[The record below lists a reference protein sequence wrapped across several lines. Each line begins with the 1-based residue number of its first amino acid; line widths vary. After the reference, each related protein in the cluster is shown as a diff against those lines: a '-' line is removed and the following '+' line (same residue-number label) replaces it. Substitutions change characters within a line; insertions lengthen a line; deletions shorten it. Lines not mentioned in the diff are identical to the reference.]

1 MALKVGELFASFDLD
16 ASGMTGTIRTIETQ
30 LEGIGAD
37 MIRAGS
43 TLSSMVTDPLKG
55 IGKSILSAGM
65 DFTSQMS
72 RVEAISGASAAEM
85 EKLNAEAL
93 KMGSTTQFTATEAGQ
108 ALEYMAM
115 AGWKTSAMING
126 LEPIMN
132 LAATS
137 GENLADVSDIVTDA
151 MTAFGLEAKKEN
163 IARFSDVLAQAASN
177 SNTNVGL
184 MGETFK
190 YVAPV
195 AGALGYNI
203 EDAAIAIGLMANAG
217 IKGSQSGT
225 ALRALLTRLSKP
237 TKEVKTAMKEL
248 GLSMTT
254 STGEMKP
261 LRQLMTEMRGKFS
274 GLTEQEK
281 ALYAATLAG
290 QEGMSGLLAIVS
302 ASDKDFN
309 KLAASI
315 DNCEGA
321 TGRMAAT
328 VLANA
333 KGDWTLFQSAVEGAY
348 VALFTLNEQAIRKTI
363 QSMTGLVDKF
373 NALDGPMK
381 QVILKMGILAA
392 AIGPVLMYGG
402 KALMLAGKI
411 APTIAALVSP
421 LGIVAGTFLLFGTA
435 AMDAGNDMG
444 KAFEKYTQIGARK
457 LKVFDK
463 TVQSTI
469 KNISGRIPKLAASLK
484 TGLAEIVPQA
494 AEAGMNLFSSLADVV
509 SDNAADVAQVGAQAV
524 TSLLNGFAK
533 GAPKLIPSVVSATV
547 SVLAAAIRN
556 APNLLE
562 AGIDLAKGIFRGF
575 KAVKWGELG
584 VTVLTALEETFRGL
598 GKTVQKAF
606 VDAKNYIKTLKWADV
621 VAAIKG
627 AFHFGSDWLKGLILG
642 DSLTDQSTWGDAGAK
657 IWGWIKGGFVSVTGW
672 LKGLILGD
680 TLTEESTWK
689 DVGSTVW
696 GWIKSGF
703 GAAGDWLKKLF
714 LGDEGENGGAW
725 SDAGE
730 KIVGQIAA
738 SFKALTPEKLAAKI
752 GDLSALASTI
762 LTSIISNKATFAAKA
777 AEFVAELVGG
787 LKDFSAWDTFTA
799 AFSALASGLL
809 GGVVTGIQKT
819 ITAAA
824 DIAGAI
830 GGLLENINKEG
841 WATYIG
847 ASAGTLIDALI
858 EKLNSVVKTP
868 DLTRLC
874 ENIATGITNSLGILT
889 DAVLGFADW
898 FIDGGGIIRLIDC
911 GVAIVKGIAKGIA
924 VSVPKI
930 AAGVIKSF
938 GDVIFGLLGVDVS
951 DEAVYYKN
959 VEFKLTSN
967 GEDVL
972 NEFGESVKAYGSE
985 LYQILNSQMVDGDFT
1000 VIDQWKAFTALQA
1013 IGAKQ
1018 SIEDYQNDFSEA
1030 GVAAAQYILSG
1041 TQNGLDSPENVAL
1054 MLALF
1059 SNNMADGMK
1068 NASGDLYDLI
1078 DNEFGTGLWNRLI
1091 EAVQNHATIDEIR
1104 SMFGEAGKS
1113 MSDELIQTIISGIEN
1128 GRIDLVEVMQEL
1140 GIEIPEWLNQALK
1153 ESWTGFDTSQIEESL
1168 TSAVDASMSEA
1179 GKNGADCVAN
1189 AYATQMSTKTEEM
1202 KSATTSTV
1210 NESTMPEN
1218 FTTAADNAQTTGE
1231 NIGAGVSDGVSGK
1244 ETDIATAVQG
1254 LVASMNTTF
1263 EPTVQSFGNTARMAM
1278 TNVSIGIQAMQG
1290 NAALSVRNA
1299 GNAVVNAMRD
1309 SLNGSTGYSL
1319 GNDLMRGI
1327 IGGINSMAGMLSSA
1341 ARTVVRNAVAAM
1353 RKAADAHSPSRET
1366 LALGRDMDAGGAIG
1380 LSGGMMAAAA
1390 TQAVKDTIRAMTAQT
1405 RLSDPSVGT
1414 VMTARANA
1422 RQTAAETANS
1432 LSDGENR
1439 EAYASAVG
1447 RMIADRLIES
1457 GALGGDVVM
1466 DGEKVGRKTAPTV
1479 SKSIADKAKKT
1490 VSGRSAQGVLI

>member
-132 LAATS
+132 LAAAS

-302 ASDKDFN
+302 ASDEDFN

-315 DNCEGA
+315 DNCKGA

-457 LKVFDK
+457 LKAFDK

-494 AEAGMNLFSSLADVV
+494 AEAGTNLFSSLADVV

-547 SVLAAAIRN
+547 SVLAAAIHN
-556 APNLLE
+556 APSLLE
-562 AGIDLAKGIFRGF
+562 AGIDLAKGIFKGF

-584 VTVLTALEETFRGL
+584 VTVLTALEETLRGL

-621 VAAIKG
+621 VAGIKG

-738 SFKALTPEKLAAKI
+738 SFKALTPEKLAAKV
-752 GDLSALASTI
+752 GDMSALASTI

-830 GGLLENINKEG
+830 GSLLELINDKDWG
-841 WATYIG
+841 TSIGTVATSLVG
-847 ASAGTLIDALI
+847 AIIDAVNDI
-858 EKLNSVVKTP
+858 VTTP
-868 DLTRLC
+868 DLTRFVQ
-874 ENIATGITNSLGILT
+874 NLGK
-889 DAVLGFADW
+889 
-898 FIDGGGIIRLIDC
+898 GIINGMDALGDIT
-911 GVAIVKGIAKGIA
+911 GAIVGYILSPEGLTKIVQCGADFVFALSKGIALGMLNIGEGLMKMMGSIFTSALDSVMSWFGIETDYYWT
-924 VSVPKI
+924 K
-930 AAGVIKSF
+930 
-938 GDVIFGLLGVDVS
+938 VS
-951 DEAVYYKN
+951 DMMFTNAEGATMKGSQLVTKYLGEQQGTLLEQVAAYLSLEK
-959 VEFKLTSN
+959 FDIN
-967 GEDVL
+967 GVL
-972 NEFGESVKAYGSE
+972 AQYESH
-985 LYQILNSQMVDGDFT
+985 
-1000 VIDQWKAFTALQA
+1000 
-1013 IGAKQ
+1013 
-1018 SIEDYQNDFSEA
+1018 FSEA
-1030 GVAAAQYILSG
+1030 GVALYQAVI
-1041 TQNGLDSPENVAL
+1041 NGFQDGAEISNEQAMMVAGL
-1054 MLALF
+1054 IVAG
-1059 SNNMADGMK
+1059 MADGLQERYPE
-1068 NASGDLYDLI
+1068 LY
-1078 DNEFGTGLWNRLI
+1078 
-1091 EAVQNHATIDEIR
+1091 
-1104 SMFGEAGKS
+1104 EAGQAAVEQFE
-1113 MSDELIQTIISGIEN
+1113 DAFGNGTDALIALCNS
-1128 GRIDLVEVMQEL
+1128 L
-1140 GIEIPEWLNQALK
+1140 GIEIPASLADALGDESIWNSASDALN
-1153 ESWTGFDTSQIEESL
+1153 TGMEQI
-1168 TSAVDASMSEA
+1168 TGAVGDFMETAGKADMGRYGSGAEQGTEGAKNSVIASM
-1179 GKNGADCVAN
+1179 N
-1189 AYATQMSTKTEEM
+1189 
-1202 KSATTSTV
+1202 TTTD
-1210 NESTMPEN
+1210 PEN

-1244 ETDIATAVQG
+1244 ETDITTAVQG

-1290 NAALSVRNA
+1290 NAVLSARNA
-1299 GNAVVNAMRD
+1299 GNAVVNAMRG

-1327 IGGINSMAGMLSSA
+1327 ISGINSMAGMLSSA

>member
-132 LAATS
+132 LAAAS

-411 APTIAALVSP
+411 APAIAALVSP

-457 LKVFDK
+457 LKAFDK

-494 AEAGMNLFSSLADVV
+494 AEAGTNLFSSLADVV

-547 SVLAAAIRN
+547 SVLAAAICN
-556 APNLLE
+556 APSLLE
-562 AGIDLAKGIFRGF
+562 AGIDLAKGIFKGF
-575 KAVKWGELG
+575 KAVK
-584 VTVLTALEETFRGL
+584 
-598 GKTVQKAF
+598 
-606 VDAKNYIKTLKWADV
+606 
-621 VAAIKG
+621 
-627 AFHFGSDWLKGLILG
+627 
-642 DSLTDQSTWGDAGAK
+642 
-657 IWGWIKGGFVSVTGW
+657 
-672 LKGLILGD
+672 
-680 TLTEESTWK
+680 
-689 DVGSTVW
+689 
-696 GWIKSGF
+696 
-703 GAAGDWLKKLF
+703 
-714 LGDEGENGGAW
+714 
-725 SDAGE
+725 
-730 KIVGQIAA
+730 
-738 SFKALTPEKLAAKI
+738 
-752 GDLSALASTI
+752 
-762 LTSIISNKATFAAKA
+762 
-777 AEFVAELVGG
+777 
-787 LKDFSAWDTFTA
+787 
-799 AFSALASGLL
+799 
-809 GGVVTGIQKT
+809 
-819 ITAAA
+819 
-824 DIAGAI
+824 
-830 GGLLENINKEG
+830 
-841 WATYIG
+841 
-847 ASAGTLIDALI
+847 
-858 EKLNSVVKTP
+858 
-868 DLTRLC
+868 
-874 ENIATGITNSLGILT
+874 
-889 DAVLGFADW
+889 
-898 FIDGGGIIRLIDC
+898 
-911 GVAIVKGIAKGIA
+911 
-924 VSVPKI
+924 
-930 AAGVIKSF
+930 
-938 GDVIFGLLGVDVS
+938 
-951 DEAVYYKN
+951 
-959 VEFKLTSN
+959 
-967 GEDVL
+967 
-972 NEFGESVKAYGSE
+972 
-985 LYQILNSQMVDGDFT
+985 
-1000 VIDQWKAFTALQA
+1000 
-1013 IGAKQ
+1013 
-1018 SIEDYQNDFSEA
+1018 
-1030 GVAAAQYILSG
+1030 
-1041 TQNGLDSPENVAL
+1041 
-1054 MLALF
+1054 
-1059 SNNMADGMK
+1059 
-1068 NASGDLYDLI
+1068 
-1078 DNEFGTGLWNRLI
+1078 
-1091 EAVQNHATIDEIR
+1091 
-1104 SMFGEAGKS
+1104 
-1113 MSDELIQTIISGIEN
+1113 
-1128 GRIDLVEVMQEL
+1128 
-1140 GIEIPEWLNQALK
+1140 
-1153 ESWTGFDTSQIEESL
+1153 
-1168 TSAVDASMSEA
+1168 
-1179 GKNGADCVAN
+1179 
-1189 AYATQMSTKTEEM
+1189 
-1202 KSATTSTV
+1202 
-1210 NESTMPEN
+1210 
-1218 FTTAADNAQTTGE
+1218 
-1231 NIGAGVSDGVSGK
+1231 
-1244 ETDIATAVQG
+1244 
-1254 LVASMNTTF
+1254 
-1263 EPTVQSFGNTARMAM
+1263 
-1278 TNVSIGIQAMQG
+1278 
-1290 NAALSVRNA
+1290 
-1299 GNAVVNAMRD
+1299 
-1309 SLNGSTGYSL
+1309 
-1319 GNDLMRGI
+1319 
-1327 IGGINSMAGMLSSA
+1327 
-1341 ARTVVRNAVAAM
+1341 
-1353 RKAADAHSPSRET
+1353 
-1366 LALGRDMDAGGAIG
+1366 
-1380 LSGGMMAAAA
+1380 
-1390 TQAVKDTIRAMTAQT
+1390 
-1405 RLSDPSVGT
+1405 
-1414 VMTARANA
+1414 
-1422 RQTAAETANS
+1422 
-1432 LSDGENR
+1432 
-1439 EAYASAVG
+1439 
-1447 RMIADRLIES
+1447 
-1457 GALGGDVVM
+1457 
-1466 DGEKVGRKTAPTV
+1466 
-1479 SKSIADKAKKT
+1479 
-1490 VSGRSAQGVLI
+1490 

>member
-55 IGKSILSAGM
+55 IGKNILSAGM

-132 LAATS
+132 LAAAS

-411 APTIAALVSP
+411 APAIAALVSP
-421 LGIVAGTFLLFGTA
+421 LGIVAGTFLLFGAA

-457 LKVFDK
+457 LKAFDK
-463 TVQSTI
+463 MVQSTI

-494 AEAGMNLFSSLADVV
+494 AEVGMNLISSLADVV

-547 SVLAAAIRN
+547 SVLTAAIRN

-562 AGIDLAKGIFRGF
+562 AGIDLAKGIFKGF

-584 VTVLTALEETFRGL
+584 VTVLTALEETLRGL
-598 GKTVQKAF
+598 GKTVQTAF

-657 IWGWIKGGFVSVTGW
+657 IWGWIKG
-672 LKGLILGD
+672 
-680 TLTEESTWK
+680 
-689 DVGSTVW
+689 
-696 GWIKSGF
+696 GF

-830 GGLLENINKEG
+830 GSLLELINDKDWG
-841 WATYIG
+841 TSIGTVATSLVG
-847 ASAGTLIDALI
+847 AIIDAVNDI
-858 EKLNSVVKTP
+858 VTTP
-868 DLTRLC
+868 DLTRFVQ
-874 ENIATGITNSLGILT
+874 NLGK
-889 DAVLGFADW
+889 
-898 FIDGGGIIRLIDC
+898 GIINGMDALGDIT
-911 GVAIVKGIAKGIA
+911 GAIVGYILSPEGLTKIVQCGADFVFALSKGIALGMLNIGEGLMKMMGSIFTSALDSVMSWFGIETDYYWT
-924 VSVPKI
+924 K
-930 AAGVIKSF
+930 
-938 GDVIFGLLGVDVS
+938 VS
-951 DEAVYYKN
+951 DMMFTNAEGATMKGSQLVSKYLGEQQGTLLEQVAAYLSLEK
-959 VEFKLTSN
+959 FDIN
-967 GEDVL
+967 GVL
-972 NEFGESVKAYGSE
+972 AQYESH
-985 LYQILNSQMVDGDFT
+985 
-1000 VIDQWKAFTALQA
+1000 
-1013 IGAKQ
+1013 
-1018 SIEDYQNDFSEA
+1018 FSEA
-1030 GVAAAQYILSG
+1030 GVALYQAVI
-1041 TQNGLDSPENVAL
+1041 NGFQDGAEISNEQAMMVAGL
-1054 MLALF
+1054 IVAG
-1059 SNNMADGMK
+1059 MADGLQERYPE
-1068 NASGDLYDLI
+1068 LY
-1078 DNEFGTGLWNRLI
+1078 
-1091 EAVQNHATIDEIR
+1091 
-1104 SMFGEAGKS
+1104 EAGQAAVEQFE
-1113 MSDELIQTIISGIEN
+1113 DAFGNGTDALIALCNS
-1128 GRIDLVEVMQEL
+1128 L
-1140 GIEIPEWLNQALK
+1140 GIEIPASLADALGDESIWNSASDALN
-1153 ESWTGFDTSQIEESL
+1153 TGMEQI
-1168 TSAVDASMSEA
+1168 TGAVGDFMETAGKADMGRYGSGAEQGTEGAKNSVIASM
-1179 GKNGADCVAN
+1179 N
-1189 AYATQMSTKTEEM
+1189 
-1202 KSATTSTV
+1202 TTTD
-1210 NESTMPEN
+1210 PEN
-1218 FTTAADNAQTTGE
+1218 FTTAASNAQTTGE

-1290 NAALSVRNA
+1290 NAVLSARNA
-1299 GNAVVNAMRD
+1299 GNAVVNAMRG

-1327 IGGINSMAGMLSSA
+1327 ISGINSMAGMLSSA

-1390 TQAVKDTIRAMTAQT
+1390 TQAVKDTIRSMTAQT